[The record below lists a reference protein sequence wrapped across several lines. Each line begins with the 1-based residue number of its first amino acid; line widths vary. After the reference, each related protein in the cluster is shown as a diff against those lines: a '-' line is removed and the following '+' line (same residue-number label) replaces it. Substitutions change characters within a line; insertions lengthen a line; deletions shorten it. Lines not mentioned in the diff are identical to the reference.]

1 MHKTKKIFLIISVIT
16 IVCVTGLVWL
26 LNSVSF
32 GSSSVPDGY
41 VVYNSGKVI
50 DFSKDGNSR
59 DFAPV
64 DGAWGGQE
72 PKHRCITAKT
82 AELKLF
88 VPDADGADMRLSVNA
103 FGVYNPIDP
112 CQYVTV
118 YVNDTNLTK
127 WCMANRDVYTVIIP
141 AKLVKDGALHITFE
155 IANPYVNDVDVRTLG
170 AAVREI
176 RIEKLIGQQTKK
188 KLSLWLQ
195 KKIWGKPAEN
205 PYADEN
211 AQPEKSK

>member
-1 MHKTKKIFLIISVIT
+1 MRKQTKILLFICAVIVILIGAVLFFNKQ
-16 IVCVTGLVWL
+16 GYDR
-26 LNSVSF
+26 
-32 GSSSVPDGY
+32 SSIPDGY
-41 VVYNSGKVI
+41 VVYSAGDII
-50 DFSKDGNSR
+50 DFARDGNSMEY
-59 DFAPV
+59 APA
-64 DGAWGGQE
+64 DGKWGAQE

-176 RIEKLIGQQTKK
+176 RVDKLLGQQTKK